1 MMNMWSDLQDSLV
14 TIDPGIEPGTWEA
27 KFCFAPSLSLFRGHF
42 PDNPLLPGVMQVEM
56 AHLAM
61 VRITGANYRIVG
73 VKKAKFTGQVFPGD
87 QITVRLAAK
96 DREDYLQVRAQL
108 SVGEKKVGSVILDLQ
123 AS

>member
-1 MMNMWSDLQDSLV
+1 MNMWSDLQDSLV
-14 TIDPGIEPGTWEA
+14 AIDPGIEPGSWEA
-27 KFCFAPSLSLFRGHF
+27 KFCFDPSLSLFRGHF
-42 PDNPLLPGVMQVEM
+42 PGNPLLPGVMQVEM

-61 VRITGANYRIVG
+61 SRITGSNYRIIR

-96 DREDYLQVRAQL
+96 DREDYLQVKAQL

>member
-1 MMNMWSDLQDSLV
+1 
-14 TIDPGIEPGTWEA
+14 
-27 KFCFAPSLSLFRGHF
+27 
-42 PDNPLLPGVMQVEM
+42 MQVEM

-61 VRITGANYRIVG
+61 VESPERIIGLSGSRRPSSPDR
-73 VKKAKFTGQVFPGD
+73 VFPGD
-87 QITVRLAAK
+87 QITVRLAAN

>member
-1 MMNMWSDLQDSLV
+1 
-14 TIDPGIEPGTWEA
+14 
-27 KFCFAPSLSLFRGHF
+27 
-42 PDNPLLPGVMQVEM
+42 MQVEM

-61 VRITGANYRIVG
+61 ARITGSNYRIIK
-73 VKKAKFTGQVFPGD
+73 VKKAKFTGQIFPGD

-96 DREDYLQVRAQL
+96 DREDYLQVKAQL